1 MNDLFDVEVHKMHHK
16 NAADTEV
23 EAAQKIAP
31 KVPILRVRVLN
42 YIKDRG
48 PVGATGEEVANGVD
62 EWLYSVKPRIT
73 ELVRADLVIDSGR
86 RVKNKRK
93 RNEIVWVA
101 LEEDSNHV

>member
-1 MNDLFDVEVHKMHHK
+1 MNDLFNVEVHKMHHK

-31 KVPILRVRVLN
+31 KAPILRIKVLQ
-42 YIKDRG
+42 YLQSKG
-48 PVGATGEEVANGVD
+48 TVGATGEQVAEGID

-73 ELVRADLVIDSGR
+73 ELVRADRVIDSGR
-86 RVKNKRK
+86 RIKNSRN

-101 LEEDSNHV
+101 LANEEVS